1 MRLIKIKLAGF
12 KTFVDPTSVLL
23 PGRLVGIVG
32 PNGCG
37 KSNIIDATRWVLGES
52 RAGALR
58 GDSMRDV
65 IFNGSD
71 TRKQVGRASVE
82 LVFDNHAGRIGGPW
96 AAYGE
101 LSVKRVLERHS
112 GESHFTINQLPVR
125 RRDIVDLFL
134 GTGLGPRAYAIIEQ
148 GMISRLIEAKPQDL
162 RLYLEEAAGVSKYR
176 ERRRETEGRLEDA
189 RDNMR
194 RVGDICQELR
204 TRIEQLTVQAE
215 VASRYQTLR
224 ARLKRCQGLLWLKKR
239 DAAAA
244 ERQAQAAALAA
255 IEQEI
260 LASETELAQAY
271 EGVEAARAAH
281 GRADAGLQA
290 AQAEMYAANADVARL
305 EAERIHQRDALA
317 RAEARLAQLVADEAT
332 WQRKTESLAAD
343 DVRWQAL
350 REQAERRV
358 GELRTQ
364 HLASQQA
371 LAAAEAT
378 HRHCD
383 TAVSAVRIALTQA
396 EQQLRV
402 EEAHRANTA
411 RTLAALA
418 ERRQRL
424 ESDHAALVPPD
435 AAILGHGESR
445 ATELRVRL
453 TGLDD
458 HIVGLQEQLP
468 ALRSALAGAREAED
482 VQRKRAAEVRARR
495 DVLQQLQ
502 NKTARDGKL
511 DSWIERLGLA
521 APSPLWTELDV
532 DPGWETAVEA
542 ALRERFTALPVGD
555 DQELV
560 KALAVPA
567 PEPVALVVLDH
578 PSSDHPPSR
587 SDELLLAHVRMRDVR
602 WQTVLADW
610 LSPVRVAEDLTSLL
624 ARRTELA
631 PGSCW
636 VDRRGNLLDRHGLR
650 LYVPDARTHGAVE
663 RQRELAALAES
674 LAEAEATAAA
684 AHADRVAVERRLV
697 ESEDMLTQDRRR
709 LHELQKLVHAADLEL
724 LKARQEQARY
734 QERRAQLDQALD
746 EVLSAERKEAARGL
760 QSETELNAMRTQTEA
775 LRVDMNG
782 QLESLRAADS
792 ELRAAR
798 AAEQSRARAIQ
809 EAEFSLRECASKLQD
824 LAKARDE
831 AIEQGRRVAEALT
844 ALGIER
850 QQIDVDGTDRELSR
864 AHTLAAEREQVLAL
878 CRSASE
884 EAAVALREADEHR
897 LVCERRLAA
906 LRERAGNQ
914 RLAAQAAEMAYAQCV
929 ERLAED
935 AVDASALIEAPEAS
949 MNEAALANEITKI
962 GRAVDGLGAV
972 NLAAL
977 QELDAAQTRKTYLD
991 AQAADLERAIQT
1003 LENAIRRID
1012 RDTRAQ
1018 LREVFERVN
1027 TEFGRLF
1034 PELFGGGQAA
1044 LVMTGEEIL
1053 DAGVQV
1059 VAQPPGKRNT
1069 SIQLLSGG
1077 EKALTAI
1084 ALVFAMFQLNPAPFC
1099 LLDEVD
1105 APLDDSNT
1113 ERFCRMVRRMSAE
1126 TQFVFISH
1134 NKITM
1139 EMAEQLIGV
1148 TMQERGVSRVVEV
1161 DIDMALR
1168 LRDQQAA

>member
-1 MRLIKIKLAGF
+1 MRLTKIKLSGF
-12 KTFVDPTSVLL
+12 KTFVDPTTVLL
-23 PGRLVGIVG
+23 PGRLVGVVG

-101 LSVKRVLERHS
+101 LAVKRVLERQS
-112 GESHFTINQLPVR
+112 GESHYSINQLPVR
-125 RRDIVDLFL
+125 RRDVVDLFL

-194 RVGDICQELR
+194 RVGDICQELG
-204 TRIEQLTVQAE
+204 TRVEQLAVQAE

-224 ARLKRCQGLLWLKKR
+224 ARLRRCQGLLWLKKR

-244 ERQAQAAALAA
+244 AHQAQAAALAA
-255 IEQEI
+255 IDQEI
-260 LASETELAQAY
+260 VASQTALAHAHDS
-271 EGVEAARAAH
+271 VEAARAAH
-281 GRADAGLQA
+281 GRAEAGLQA

-305 EAERIHQRDALA
+305 EAERAHQRDAMA
-317 RAEARLAQLVADEAT
+317 RAEARLAQLVADEAN
-332 WQRKTESLAAD
+332 WQRKIESLAAD
-343 DVRWQAL
+343 GSRWQAL
-350 REQAERRV
+350 HEQAERRV
-358 GELRTQ
+358 GELRAL
-364 HLASQQA
+364 HHASQQA

-378 HRHCD
+378 HRNCD

-402 EEAHRANTA
+402 EEAHRANAA

-424 ESDHAALVPPD
+424 ESERVALVPPD
-435 AAILGHGESR
+435 AAILGNAESR
-445 ATELRVRL
+445 AAELRARL
-453 TGLDD
+453 AELDG
-458 HIVGLQEQLP
+458 HIIDLQEQLP
-468 ALRSALAGAREAED
+468 ALRAALAHAREAEN
-482 VQRKRAAEVRARR
+482 VEQKRAAEVRARR
-495 DVLQQLQ
+495 DALQQLQ

-511 DSWIERLGLA
+511 DGWIERLGLS
-521 APSPLWTELDV
+521 APSPLWAELDV
-532 DPGWETAVEA
+532 DSGWETAVEA
-542 ALRERFTALPVGD
+542 ALRERFTALPVED
-555 DQELV
+555 DEGLAR
-560 KALAVPA
+560 ALAAPA

-578 PSSDHPPSR
+578 PTGDHPPGR
-587 SDELLLAHVRMRDVR
+587 NDESLLAHVRTRDVR

-610 LSPVRVAEDLTSLL
+610 LSAVRATEDLAALL
-624 ARRTELA
+624 ARRNELES
-631 PGSCW
+631 GTCW
-636 VDRRGNLLDRHGLR
+636 VDRRGDLIDRHGLR
-650 LYVPDARTHGAVE
+650 LFVPDARTHGAVE
-663 RQRELAALAES
+663 RQRELGALAES
-674 LAEAEATAAA
+674 LAVAEVTAAA
-684 AHADRVAVERRLV
+684 AHAERVAVERQLV
-697 ESEDMLTQDRRR
+697 ESEDTLTQDRRR
-709 LHELQKLVHAADLEL
+709 LHELQKSVHGADLEL

-734 QERRAQLDQALD
+734 QERRAQLEQALD
-746 EVLSAERKEAARGL
+746 EIRLAEQKETARGL
-760 QSETELNAMRTQTEA
+760 QSETELDAMRARTEA
-775 LRVDMNG
+775 LRAEMNG
-782 QLESLRAADS
+782 QLESLRAADG
-792 ELRAAR
+792 ELRATR
-798 AAEQSRARAIQ
+798 AAEQSHARASQ
-809 EAEFSLRECASKLQD
+809 EAEFSLRECTSKLQD

-831 AIEQGRRVAEALT
+831 AIDQGRRVADALA

-850 QQIDVDGTDRELSR
+850 QQIDVDGTDRELAR
-864 AHTLAAEREQVLAL
+864 AHTLAAEREQVLAV
-878 CRSASE
+878 CRGASE
-884 EAAVALREADEHR
+884 ESAVALRDADEQR

-914 RLAAQAAEMAYAQCV
+914 RLAAQAAEMAYAQFV

-935 AVDASALIEAPEAS
+935 GADASALIEAPEAT
-949 MNEAALANEITKI
+949 MNEAVLANEIAKI
-962 GRAVDGLGAV
+962 GRAIDGLGAV

-977 QELDAAQTRKTYLD
+977 QELDAARTRKTYLD

-1027 TEFGRLF
+1027 TAFGRLF

-1044 LVMTGEEIL
+1044 LIMTGEEIL

-1059 VAQPPGKRNT
+1059 VAQPPGKRNA

-1113 ERFCRMVRRMSAE
+1113 ERFCQMVRRMSAE